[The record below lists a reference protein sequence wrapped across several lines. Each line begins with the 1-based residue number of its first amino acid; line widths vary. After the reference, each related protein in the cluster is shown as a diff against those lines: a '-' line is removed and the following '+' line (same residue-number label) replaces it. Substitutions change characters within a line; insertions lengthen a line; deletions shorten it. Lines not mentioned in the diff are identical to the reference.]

1 MYPPLSERE
10 PMYVKLMN
18 PEIRTNNVLIDGMN
32 MLMDDTNHPATMFFY
47 TLKIR

>member
-32 MLMDDTNHPATMFFY
+32 MLMYDMNHPSAAVFY